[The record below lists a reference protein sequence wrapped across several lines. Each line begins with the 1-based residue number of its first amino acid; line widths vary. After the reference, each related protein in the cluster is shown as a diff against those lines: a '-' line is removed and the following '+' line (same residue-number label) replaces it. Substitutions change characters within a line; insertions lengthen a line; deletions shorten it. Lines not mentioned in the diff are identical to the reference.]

1 MTRGSGRSVVVDPG
15 PPIPSHVEAI
25 LSACPGGDR
34 RGRADPSAPRPFRG
48 RGGARRPGRGAAY
61 GPLIRS
67 FGWVR
72 PGWRTVT
79 CSGCPGGS
87 VAVLA
92 TPGHTSDS
100 RSLLLTGADGVVRLL
115 TGDMVLGQGTTVI
128 THPDGNLGAYLESLA
143 RLQRLVTE
151 RGVAEILPGH
161 GPVVTDPAGVAGLL
175 PRTSPGATGSGAG
188 GAGRWRAYA
197 GRGRRPGVRRGRSP
211 GVAGRGA
218 IRTRAT
224 GLSRTAEDS
233 GGSDSGTQLTHREPS
248 HRSCHEH

>member
-1 MTRGSGRSVVVDPG
+1 MTRRSVRWWSSTPGRRSRPTSRRSSAPAPTGIATVVLTHRHLDHSEG
-15 PPIPSHVEAI
+15 AAALGARAGCGVRA
-25 LSACPGGDR
+25 
-34 RGRADPSAPRPFRG
+34 ADPEFRV
-48 RGGARRPGRGAAY
+48 
-61 GPLIRS
+61 GPAGLDD
-67 FGWVR
+67 GDVLA
-72 PGWRTVT
+72 V
-79 CSGCPGGS
+79 PGGS

-143 RLQRLVTE
+143 RLQHLVTE

-175 PRTSPGATGSGAG
+175 PRPPPGAAGPGTGGP
-188 GAGRWRAYA
+188 GRRRAYA
-197 GRGRRPGVRRGRSP
+197 GRGRRPGVRRRRSP

-224 GLSRTAEDS
+224 GLSRNLRHEDS
-233 GGSDSGTQLTHREPS
+233 GSSDSGHS
-248 HRSCHEH
+248 